1 MNIIQIGVLGIAGA
15 LLAIQLKQ
23 QKAEFSI
30 YLCVGISLLIFL
42 SIFNYLEVIIE
53 TMREVAAT
61 INLDNTYITTLLKM
75 LGVTYVA
82 EFASGI
88 CKDAGYQ
95 TIASQI
101 EIFSKL
107 TILVLSLPI
116 LVALLQTI
124 QNFLA

>member
-1 MNIIQIGVLGIAGA
+1 MNIIQIGILGIAGA
-15 LLAIQLKQ
+15 VFAIQLKQ
-23 QKAEFSI
+23 NKAEFSV
-30 YLCVGISLLIFL
+30 YLCIGISLLIFF
-42 SIFNYLEVIIE
+42 SIFHYLEVIIE
-53 TMREVAAT
+53 TMGEVAAS
-61 INLDNTYITTLLKM
+61 IHLNNTYIATLLKM

-82 EFASGI
+82 EFSSGI

-116 LVALLQTI
+116 LVALLETI
-124 QNFLA
+124 QEFLG

>member
-1 MNIIQIGVLGIAGA
+1 MNIVQIGVLGIAGA

-30 YLCVGISLLIFL
+30 YLCVGISLLIFF
-42 SIFNYLEVIIE
+42 SIFNYLEIIIE
-53 TMREVAAT
+53 TMQEVAAT
-61 INLDNTYITTLLKM
+61 INLDNKYITTLLKM

>member
-1 MNIIQIGVLGIAGA
+1 MNIVQIGVLGIVGA
-15 LLAIQLKQ
+15 LFAIQLKQ
-23 QKAEFSI
+23 SKAEFSI
-30 YLCVGISLLIFL
+30 YLCIGISLLIFF
-42 SIFNYLEVIIE
+42 SIFNYLEVIVE
-53 TMREVAAT
+53 TMKEVAAS

-101 EIFSKL
+101 EIFSML

-116 LVALLQTI
+116 LVALLRTI

>member
-1 MNIIQIGVLGIAGA
+1 MNIVQIGILGIAGA
-15 LLAIQLKQ
+15 VFAIQLKQ
-23 QKAEFSI
+23 NKAEFSV
-30 YLCVGISLLIFL
+30 YLCIGISLLIFF
-42 SIFNYLEVIIE
+42 SIFHYLEVIID

-61 INLDNTYITTLLKM
+61 INLNNTYIMTLLKM

-88 CKDAGYQ
+88 CRDAGYQ

-116 LVALLQTI
+116 LVALLNTI
-124 QNFLA
+124 QNFLG